1 MITQN
6 IDGLHAAAGSPD
18 PIEVHGSIRT
28 APACSA
34 ARPTR
39 WRRRARAASVPRC
52 DCGAV
57 LKPDV
62 VLFGE
67 MLPERAILRATALAA
82 NAGLMLAIG
91 SSLEVWPVAELPAD
105 TLRAGG
111 KLAIVTMGA
120 TPYDREA
127 AVKLGGDVVAEMTAV
142 LAAL

>member
-1 MITQN
+1 M
-6 IDGLHAAAGSPD
+6 
-18 PIEVHGSIRT
+18 
-28 APACSA
+28 
-34 ARPTR
+34 
-39 WRRRARAASVPRC
+39 
-52 DCGAV
+52 

-67 MLPERAILRATALAA
+67 LLPERAMLRATALAS

-111 KLAIVTMGA
+111 KLALVTMGP

-127 AVKLGGDVVAEMTAV
+127 AVKLSGDVEQEMQAV
-142 LAAL
+142 LAALGGCRRSRARCNRHGVRPRTARHRRRSGRYCAA